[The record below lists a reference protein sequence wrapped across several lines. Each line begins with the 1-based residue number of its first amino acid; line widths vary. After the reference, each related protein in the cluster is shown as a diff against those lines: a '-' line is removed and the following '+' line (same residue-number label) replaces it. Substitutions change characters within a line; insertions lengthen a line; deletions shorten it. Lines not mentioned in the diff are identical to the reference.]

1 MPAGNGS
8 AGSRGAKP
16 FDLPRKP
23 REREFQG
30 QCSRVSALH
39 MFVLCMCARI
49 CVKGT
54 DASDPIP
61 RTPAEIRKAT
71 SARQKENHIQ
81 ELTHQ
86 RKDVSGSTLAQR
98 AEGTS
103 ALAQPYGP
111 LTIPGM
117 GRGAAG
123 QCSLRLSRPFLLSPL
138 SLPRRLLASAYYECP
153 AFWSG

>member
-1 MPAGNGS
+1 MDQRVQEVLSLLTFHGS
-8 AGSRGAKP
+8 QG
-16 FDLPRKP
+16 
-23 REREFQG
+23 REN
-30 QCSRVSALH
+30 SKDSAPGCQHCICL
-39 MFVLCMCARI
+39 FLCMCARI
-49 CVKGT
+49 CVKGA

-123 QCSLRLSRPFLLSPL
+123 QCSVRLSRPFLLSPL